1 VRRPRSAS
9 LLAFAIAL
17 GVAAGCGGSGAEDLD
32 LARARAGV
40 RGYVERFYGGE
51 VDIGK
56 ATCPERVVVEEGDTF
71 TCTVSIEGQDFAV
84 GLRQKDDDGNVEMK
98 LLEAVI
104 SNEKAAEFVAG
115 YAERR
120 GTPAA
125 SVTCGSGP
133 VSVRLPGERITCAV
147 TFASGG
153 EGTARLQ
160 VANVLG
166 KIGLQQLTPAS

>member
-9 LLAFAIAL
+9 LLAFALAL
-17 GVAAGCGGSGAEDLD
+17 GVVTACGGSGPQDLD
-32 LARARAGV
+32 LARARSEV
-40 RGYVERFYGGE
+40 RGLVERAYGSE

-56 ATCPERVVVEEGDTF
+56 ATCPEKVVEEKGDTF
-71 TCTVSIEGQDFAV
+71 TCTVSVEGQDLAV
-84 GLRQKDDDGNVEMK
+84 GLRQKDDDGNVDMRV
-98 LLEAVI
+98 LEAVI
-104 SNEKAAEFVAG
+104 SNEKAGEFVAG
-115 YAERR
+115 YAQRR

-125 SVTCGSGP
+125 SVTCGTGP

-160 VANVLG
+160 VANVQG